1 MAQQLVSQ
9 LFLHQANRIRQLLR
23 KLRKH
28 ASPLNVHKIRV
39 AIKKMDT
46 LVVWYICFLQPA
58 HAEVFANW
66 FAKLRPLYKK
76 AGQIRSLQLFILNG
90 ERVGLW
96 DKQPDSKAFLC
107 DALHRKS
114 EKLGGFLRAF
124 RYPSHRKLT
133 AVLEKY
139 NAYNA
144 PRLGLIAQE
153 LTIRQQR
160 EAMAILSLPAN
171 EQWHA
176 ARRLLKSNFLLSRM
190 LSSVNIPFD
199 AAKEPVWAQLG
210 ESIGEWHDW
219 QALSNAMAKYPLV
232 VEDDCINR
240 QLHLV
245 EGKVT
250 QLAVLLSNDTSAS
263 NC

>member
-9 LFLHQANRIRQLLR
+9 LFLHQANRIRQLLG

-39 AIKKMDT
+39 AVKKMDT

-76 AGQIRSLQLFILNG
+76 VGRLRSLQLFLLSAETI
-90 ERVGLW
+90 GLW
-96 DKQPDSKAFLC
+96 DKQPNSKVFLSEE
-107 DALHRKS
+107 LHRKS

-124 RYPSHRKLT
+124 RYPSHRKVT
-133 AVLEKY
+133 AVFEKY

-160 EAMAILSLPAN
+160 EAMAILSLPPN

-190 LSSVNIPFD
+190 LSSAKIPFD
-199 AAKEPVWAQLG
+199 ATMEPVWAQLG
-210 ESIGEWHDW
+210 ECIGEWHDW
-219 QALSNAMAKYPLV
+219 QVFCCTMAKFPMV
-232 VEDDCINR
+232 VENDCIIR
-240 QLHLV
+240 ELHLV
-245 EGKVT
+245 EDKVK
-250 QLAVLLSNDTSAS
+250 QLAVLLLDDTSAS